1 MHELID
7 ILFPRSNYADCY
19 RETQSKKAREW
30 LEEKAEIFGGNARN
44 VLGIA
49 EKTLEEKFMDEVRSL
64 IDAVKLIEQKVVEY
78 NIPRN
83 VVASDIVT
91 AKSFSERLVQIADQ
105 HFNK

>member
-49 EKTLEEKFMDEVRSL
+49 EKTLEEK
-64 IDAVKLIEQKVVEY
+64 IDDWFK
-78 NIPRN
+78 
-83 VVASDIVT
+83 
-91 AKSFSERLVQIADQ
+91 KSHGQYGSGQEWREACKKAIAEIADQ